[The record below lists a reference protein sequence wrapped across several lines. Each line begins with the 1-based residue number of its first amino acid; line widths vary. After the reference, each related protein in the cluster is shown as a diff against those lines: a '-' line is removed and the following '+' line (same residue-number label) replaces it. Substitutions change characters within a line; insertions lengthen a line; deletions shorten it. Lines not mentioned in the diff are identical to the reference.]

1 MPSRAPS
8 HRWADTVRHFS
19 KRRQPDNLPLALT
32 TFTLAFRVFA
42 LAFVKHSDCSR
53 NKMPKA
59 IAIKPTIVI
68 PPLKVFKTQQAQP
81 NRVVATKKQLLVLKP
96 FYARVGVEP
105 GNDDLLEASRE
116 TGL

>member
-1 MPSRAPS
+1 MPSLV
-8 HRWADTVRHFS
+8 WADTVRHFC
-19 KRRQPDNLPLALT
+19 KRRQPDNLPLCSHHVHPR
-32 TFTLAFRVFA
+32 FPCFRSSFRQT
-42 LAFVKHSDCSR
+42 SDCSR
-53 NKMPKA
+53 YKMPKA

-68 PPLKVFKTQQAQP
+68 PPLKILKSQQPQP

-105 GNDDLLEASRE
+105 GDADLDEVSRL

>member
-1 MPSRAPS
+1 
-8 HRWADTVRHFS
+8 
-19 KRRQPDNLPLALT
+19 
-32 TFTLAFRVFA
+32 
-42 LAFVKHSDCSR
+42 
-53 NKMPKA
+53 MPKA

-68 PPLKVFKTQQAQP
+68 PPLKLKAQQAQP